1 MDMEMELCV
10 DGGFLLLRVVSC
22 FEIGDAEVCEKER
35 EVWMQILRERCH
47 WGVRMATKY
56 ILSGGQFNLIWNDYM
71 NLLPDYMRGTSTGI
85 LNGNEMSLKL
95 LC

>member
-35 EVWMQILRERCH
+35 EVWMQILRECCH
-47 WGVRMATKY
+47 
-56 ILSGGQFNLIWNDYM
+56 
-71 NLLPDYMRGTSTGI
+71 
-85 LNGNEMSLKL
+85 
-95 LC
+95 